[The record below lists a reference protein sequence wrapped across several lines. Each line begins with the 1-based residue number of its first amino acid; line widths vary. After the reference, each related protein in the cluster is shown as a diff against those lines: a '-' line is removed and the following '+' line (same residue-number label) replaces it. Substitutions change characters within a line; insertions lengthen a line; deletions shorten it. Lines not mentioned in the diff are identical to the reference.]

1 MDKALADELIRR
13 ILISLRVPEGA
24 QKKRSRTPNGAR
36 KAKLA
41 AMKRLRY
48 SRVAFQFRG

>member
-13 ILISLRVPEGA
+13 ILISL
-24 QKKRSRTPNGAR
+24 RSRTPNGAR

-48 SRVAFQFRG
+48 SWAPFQFRG